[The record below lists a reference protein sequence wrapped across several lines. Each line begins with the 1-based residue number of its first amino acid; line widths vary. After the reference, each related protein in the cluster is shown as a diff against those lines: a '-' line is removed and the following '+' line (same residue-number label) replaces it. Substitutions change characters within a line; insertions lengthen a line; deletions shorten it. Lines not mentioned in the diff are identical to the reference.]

1 MEFTSR
7 SDDKTPRWIITD
19 GCSEPSL
26 ISRLKEEKEKEE
38 VKGEGEGE
46 TEEGRED
53 NISKGKGEIE
63 GNRVCG
69 RQHETLTQ
77 MHFISTTCVCFTT
90 CYIMDGLD
98 I

>member
-26 ISRLKEEKEKEE
+26 ISRLKEEKEKEDE
-38 VKGEGEGE
+38 KGEGEGE

-53 NISKGKGEIE
+53 NSSKGKSEIE

-69 RQHETLTQ
+69 RQHETVTPGILFQ
-77 MHFISTTCVCFTT
+77 LHVYAT